1 MINTKIKSPKSIFY
15 KYSEKI
21 YNSLKTG
28 LYNISPVKA
37 DQICLFIIIQLNE
50 V

>member
-1 MINTKIKSPKSIFY
+1 MINTKIRLPKSIFY

-21 YNSLKTG
+21 YNSLKSVF
-28 LYNISPVKA
+28 YNILPVKA
-37 DQICLFIIIQLNE
+37 DQICLFIIIWLNE